1 LIIWLLAEPV
11 LNWRGFVVSIP
22 GLFFDLHPNRI
33 FTLVFIILIVHELHK
48 AKKGKSETSKFG
60 LTHNH
65 EYVIA
70 FYLLTV
76 LVSTAINTMTG
87 GISLKHFLL
96 INSGQWYFLLTYL
109 CTKMFLDDVARE
121 RIIRILIAFSI
132 FNVFLVLIQMTFDR
146 SFFGFGVTR
155 LAFGDVY
162 RAPGIFHNEYTQA
175 FFHITIII
183 FLLTRPK
190 KHLSLVLL
198 NIIPVAL
205 SFHRLS
211 WAILLAAGF
220 YYMILQPH
228 RVRILAPTLCSL
240 ILLLT
245 SLIYFYGFQGITFA
259 DISDT
264 IFYRQR
270 LADDTLG
277 GRLDQWMNALN
288 ILKSHFFG
296 MGTYD
301 SDSYLA
307 AAARIGQL
315 QDIEIFDTDMRQ
327 VIGTKTVGLI
337 VHNGFLSAG
346 VKYGIP
352 GAITF
357 FLMCFLMFRFHLNR
371 YRQSKTGSN
380 ARLLLCVFMW
390 VAYQTT
396 QDFSD
401 LLSYHSIFFAI
412 LLTLG
417 QGDLIGS
424 TPSNES
430 VSDGY

>member
-1 LIIWLLAEPV
+1 MI
-11 LNWRGFVVSIP
+11 
-22 GLFFDLHPNRI
+22 
-33 FTLVFIILIVHELHK
+33 
-48 AKKGKSETSKFG
+48 
-60 LTHNH
+60 
-65 EYVIA
+65 
-70 FYLLTV
+70 
-76 LVSTAINTMTG
+76 
-87 GISLKHFLL
+87 
-96 INSGQWYFLLTYL
+96 
-109 CTKMFLDDVARE
+109 
-121 RIIRILIAFSI
+121 
-132 FNVFLVLIQMTFDR
+132 FDR

-162 RAPGIFHNEYTQA
+162 RALGIFHNEYTQA

-190 KHLSLVLL
+190 KHLSLILL
-198 NIIPVAL
+198 NVIPVAL

-211 WAILLAAGF
+211 WAILLAVGF
-220 YYMILQPH
+220 YCLILQPH
-228 RVRILAPTLCSL
+228 KVRILAPALFSL
-240 ILLLT
+240 IFLLT
-245 SLIYFYGFQGITFA
+245 SLIYFHGFQGITFA

-277 GRLDQWMNALN
+277 GRLDQWQNALH
-288 ILKSHFFG
+288 IMKTRFFG

-315 QDIEIFDTDMRQ
+315 RDIEIFDTDIRQ
-327 VIGTKTVGLI
+327 VIGTRKGGLI

-346 VKYGIP
+346 VKFGVP

-357 FLMCFLMFRFHLNR
+357 FLMCILVFRFHLNQ
-371 YRQSKTGSN
+371 YRQAKTAPN

-401 LLSYHSIFFAI
+401 LLSYHSVFFAI
-412 LLTLG
+412 LLTLARKDPLG
-417 QGDLIGS
+417 PNPSTRPGPDGD
-424 TPSNES
+424 
-430 VSDGY
+430 